1 MEELIDKLCAY
12 HHPGVFNPWSE
23 YDVSCDIS
31 PDAPAIRCQQLREYL
46 APRLTRASIVL
57 IAEAAG
63 YQGCR
68 FTGIPITCERML
80 LDEHKQ
86 IHADVILGHRGQR
99 TSRPDSAFMTSRPQ
113 REKGMNEPTDTY
125 VWGAIVDNG
134 LDPRDVLLW
143 NIFPFHPHK
152 TSPFSNRTPT
162 DSELADGLVY
172 AKALLSYCRPDI
184 RLAAIGRKSAETLQN
199 LKLPGH
205 RHHATPANG
214 GASLFGN
221 SSHVFLDN
229 SFKKS
234 VKFDFCIKCRRFIKN
249 IQKNHCIDFTN
260 CL

>member
-46 APRLTRASIVL
+46 APRLTRARIVL

-99 TSRPDSAFMTSRPQ
+99 TSRHDSAFPAVLLVENPYPAVLPGNLVAERAAS
-113 REKGMNEPTDTY
+113 

-172 AKALLSYCRPDI
+172 AKALLSHCRPDI
-184 RLAAIGRKSAETLQN
+184 RLAAIGRKSAETFQN
-199 LKLPGH
+199 AGFPAIAM
-205 RHHATPANG
+205 RHPANG
-214 GASLFGN
+214 GAGLFREQ
-221 SSHVFLDN
+221 FT
-229 SFKKS
+229 
-234 VKFDFCIKCRRFIKN
+234 RFSR
-249 IQKNHCIDFTN
+249 
-260 CL
+260 

>member
-1 MEELIDKLCAY
+1 MEELIDKLCSY
-12 HHPGVFNPWSE
+12 HHPDVFNPWSE

-46 APRLTRASIVL
+46 APRLTRARIVL

-86 IHADVILGHRGQR
+86 IPADVILGHRGQR
-99 TSRPDSAFMTSRPQ
+99 TSRPDSTFMTSRPQ

-199 LKLPGH
+199 AGFPAIAM
-205 RHHATPANG
+205 RHPANG
-214 GASLFGN
+214 GAGLFREQ
-221 SSHVFLDN
+221 FT
-229 SFKKS
+229 
-234 VKFDFCIKCRRFIKN
+234 RFSR
-249 IQKNHCIDFTN
+249 
-260 CL
+260 

>member
-46 APRLTRASIVL
+46 APRLTRARIVL

-152 TSPFSNRTPT
+152 TSPFSNRTTT
-162 DSELADGLVY
+162 DSELADGL
-172 AKALLSYCRPDI
+172 
-184 RLAAIGRKSAETLQN
+184 E
-199 LKLPGH
+199 
-205 RHHATPANG
+205 
-214 GASLFGN
+214 
-221 SSHVFLDN
+221 
-229 SFKKS
+229 
-234 VKFDFCIKCRRFIKN
+234 
-249 IQKNHCIDFTN
+249 
-260 CL
+260 